1 MALPL
6 RAPTMATIGMSAT
19 LDVEQRRRR
28 IDLGKRRRKA
38 WLSDGDQARAK
49 TLGRRELGLCL
60 FLATETDVVN
70 ASAKAR
76 QHRCR
81 IDGGLC
87 ATELVDRSQG
97 LHSRS

>member
-1 MALPL
+1 M
-6 RAPTMATIGMSAT
+6 
-19 LDVEQRRRR
+19 
-28 IDLGKRRRKA
+28 GKRRRKA

-70 ASAKAR
+70 TSAKAR

-87 ATELVDRSQG
+87 ATELVDQSAERHRADILAPDQPEPYDGDGSY
-97 LHSRS
+97 SPTP